1 MGQMNHREARADLN
15 RMILEIVLRDF
26 ESFESIVAKLSKIN
40 PEIGSGEVKGC
51 LLALLADDLLGTY
64 LIHADPPYF
73 TTVDATPD
81 TIEWYWFLITEEG
94 KRQLE
99 APSKSRAGVLQ
110 E

>member
-1 MGQMNHREARADLN
+1 MGHHHPGELHADLN

-26 ESFESIVAKLSKIN
+26 ESFESIVAKLAKAN
-40 PEIGSGEVKGC
+40 AEIGSDEVKTG

-73 TTVDATPD
+73 TSVDVTSD

-94 KRQLE
+94 KRYFE
-99 APSKSRAGVLQ
+99 ASFKPQAGVLQ
-110 E
+110 Q